1 MTPKTLAALSAL
13 VVLAPLS
20 ADAQQQATPPASVP
34 AAPAPA
40 AATAPPLPYGTPIS
54 MDAARKAMAAA
65 EEEATKNNW
74 GVAIAIVDS
83 GGHPV
88 MMHRLD
94 GTQIASIRI
103 AEGKARSA
111 LEFRRPTKALEDAVA
126 GGGAG
131 LRLLA
136 VEGVTP
142 LEGGVLIQAGG
153 RIIGAIGVSG
163 VLSQGLR
170 MKSRSLV
177 SCPTRDDLLSRRRG
191 CRAWPSSGWWGIS
204 GRSRIHAAAARSST
218 G

>member
-1 MTPKTLAALSAL
+1 
-13 VVLAPLS
+13 
-20 ADAQQQATPPASVP
+20 
-34 AAPAPA
+34 
-40 AATAPPLPYGTPIS
+40 

-65 EEEATKNNW
+65 EEEATENNW
-74 GVAIAIVDS
+74 NVAIAIVDS
-83 GGHPV
+83 GGHLV

-163 VLSQGLR
+163 VLSSQ
-170 MKSRSLV
+170 
-177 SCPTRDDLLSRRRG
+177 DAQIA
-191 CRAWPSSGWWGIS
+191 RAGAD
-204 GRSRIHAAAARSST
+204 AAVR
-218 G
+218 

>member
-1 MTPKTLAALSAL
+1 MTPKTLAAMSAL
-13 VVLAPLS
+13 VLFAPLPAS
-20 ADAQQQATPPASVP
+20 AQQPTTAPPA
-34 AAPAPA
+34 ATPA
-40 AATAPPLPYGTPIS
+40 AAAAPLPYGMPIAL
-54 MDAARKAMAAA
+54 DAAKKAMAAA
-65 EEEATKNNW
+65 EEEAVKNNW

-111 LEFRRPTKALEDAVA
+111 LEFRRPTKALEDALA

-142 LEGGVLIQAGG
+142 LEGGVLIQTGG
-153 RIIGAIGVSG
+153 RIVGAIGVSG
-163 VLSQGLR
+163 VLSSQDAQVARTG
-170 MKSRSLV
+170 
-177 SCPTRDDLLSRRRG
+177 
-191 CRAWPSSGWWGIS
+191 AE
-204 GRSRIHAAAARSST
+204 AAVR
-218 G
+218 

>member
-1 MTPKTLAALSAL
+1 MTPKALAAFSAL
-13 VVLAPLS
+13 VLLAPLS
-20 ADAQQQATPPASVP
+20 AGAQQQVTP

-40 AATAPPLPYGTPIS
+40 AAPAPPLPYGMPIA
-54 MDAARKAMAAA
+54 MDVARRTMAAA
-65 EEEATKNNW
+65 EEEATRNNW

-142 LEGGVLIQAGG
+142 LEGGVLIQTGG

-163 VLSQGLR
+163 VLSSQDAQ
-170 MKSRSLV
+170 V
-177 SCPTRDDLLSRRRG
+177 A
-191 CRAWPSSGWWGIS
+191 RAG
-204 GRSRIHAAAARSST
+204 ADAAAR
-218 G
+218 

>member
-1 MTPKTLAALSAL
+1 MTPRTLAALSAL
-13 VVLAPLS
+13 VLLATPP
-20 ADAQQQATPPASVP
+20 AGAQQQATPPA
-34 AAPAPA
+34 AAPA
-40 AATAPPLPYGTPIS
+40 AAPAAPLPYGMPIT
-54 MDAARKAMAAA
+54 MEAARKAMAAA

-74 GVAIAIVDS
+74 NVAISIVDS

-142 LEGGVLIQAGG
+142 LEGGVLIQSGG

-163 VLSQGLR
+163 VLSSQDAQ
-170 MKSRSLV
+170 V
-177 SCPTRDDLLSRRRG
+177 A
-191 CRAWPSSGWWGIS
+191 RAG
-204 GRSRIHAAAARSST
+204 ADALAR
-218 G
+218 